1 MREVRK
7 RTPRPL
13 NHGPALLT
21 ALLAVSL
28 ALLLA
33 GYGLVNRE
41 EAAPIT
47 RQAEGGVLYR
57 YEPGQVARLRVTVNG
72 EAWEA
77 EQTGEGVLT
86 VTGEDGFQ
94 VADSRAKELLQAAA
108 AVTYERVLMEN
119 AANDRAG
126 LEDFGLATPR
136 LIAEITY
143 ADGVRV
149 TLRVGAKADT
159 GLRYML
165 VDGDERLFALD
176 QGTFE
181 ALSQTR
187 AELHPVSQPVLHKAR
202 MDRVTL
208 WGPEGSVQAEWVL
221 QGDIGGNAVDRWLL
235 TQPLLYPADG
245 GSMDTLLS
253 NVANLRLGA
262 YVAPA
267 TPENLAA
274 YGFDQPRWRIA
285 VHMAA
290 GTIGSTDAQG
300 AYAATDW
307 PESVFTLTVGAARDQ
322 DVDYVLVN
330 DVICISS
337 HYSLSTLMDMPPENT
352 LTRYAVPT
360 ALGNLKRLTV
370 RTAEGETVFTLARE
384 ERVKENN
391 ELETDGQGNVRY
403 DVTCQRDGTDF
414 SYEAFA
420 AAYND
425 LLMVRVSGRLPAKW
439 KEQASD
445 PHTIYTFEEWDGT
458 THTLAL
464 AQFDA
469 RHDAVCLDGSAVFYL
484 IQGGMALDEAVMP

>member
-7 RTPRPL
+7 RMPRHV

-33 GYGLVNRE
+33 GYGLVSRE
-41 EAAPIT
+41 ETAPT
-47 RQAEGGVLYR
+47 PREKEDGVLYR
-57 YEPGQVARLRVTVNG
+57 YEPEQVARLRVTVKG
-72 EAWEA
+72 ETWEA
-77 EQTGEGVLT
+77 EQTAEGILT
-86 VTGEDGFQ
+86 VTGENGFQ
-94 VADSRAKELLQAAA
+94 AADNRAKELLQAAST
-108 AVTYERVLMEN
+108 VTYERVLMED
-119 AANDRAG
+119 AADAQEG
-126 LEDFGLATPR
+126 LEAFGLATPR

-143 ADGVRV
+143 DDGVSV
-149 TLRVGAKADT
+149 ILRVGGKADT
-159 GLRYML
+159 GLRYMQ
-165 VDGDERLFALD
+165 VAGDARLFALD

-187 AELHPVSQPVLHKAR
+187 AELRPVSQPVLHKAR

-208 WGPEGSVQAEWVL
+208 WGPDGDVQAEWVL

-235 TQPLLYPADG
+235 TQPLTYPADG
-245 GSMDTLLS
+245 SRMDALLS

-267 TPENLAA
+267 TPENLKT
-274 YGFDQPRWRIA
+274 YGFDEPRWRIN

-290 GTIGSTDAQG
+290 GTIGSADAEG

-307 PESVFTLTVGAARDQ
+307 PESDFTLTVGEARDQ
-322 DVDYVLVN
+322 DVDFVLADGVIYV
-330 DVICISS
+330 SS
-337 HYSLSTLMDMPPENT
+337 HYSLSTLMDMAPENI

-391 ELETDGQGNVRY
+391 ELDTDGQGNVRY
-403 DVTCQRDGTDF
+403 DVTCQRDGENF
-414 SYEAFA
+414 PYEAFA

-425 LLMVRVSGRLPAKW
+425 LLMVRVSGRLSAQW
-439 KEQASD
+439 KAEEA
-445 PHTIYTFEEWDGT
+445 PHTVFTFEEWDGT
-458 THTLAL
+458 AHTLAL
-464 AQFDA
+464 TRCDA
-469 RHDAVCLDGSAVFYL
+469 RHDAVILDGSAVFYL
-484 IQGGMALDEAVMP
+484 IQGGMTLDEAVMP